1 MVLKLFGN
9 NIFKLDADAIDN
21 LLRRINRNIIV
32 KDEILNTFKI
42 KSLRALV

>member
-1 MVLKLFGN
+1 MVLKLFGT

-32 KDEILNTFKI
+32 KDEI
-42 KSLRALV
+42 